1 MLNTK
6 KNQLERNS
14 QKKRDQNKF
23 INKENK
29 KSYNYFNKKK
39 DKNVLQNKIRWNNF
53 SNSNSKIYSYR
64 WK

>member
-39 DKNVLQNKIRWNNF
+39 DKNVLQNKIRWNN